1 MKEPTGR
8 QHSSAGEA
16 PNMWYTVMADLG
28 TNACGTRPLNSMDSI
43 KEGAMCPNL
52 PLKAG
57 ETEGRKE
64 KKEKRKERRWARI
77 CLDHTRLP
85 LEDVPLREKGYTSA
99 SSSFIAR
106 TYAYNVCR

>member
-1 MKEPTGR
+1 
-8 QHSSAGEA
+8 
-16 PNMWYTVMADLG
+16 MWYTVMADLG